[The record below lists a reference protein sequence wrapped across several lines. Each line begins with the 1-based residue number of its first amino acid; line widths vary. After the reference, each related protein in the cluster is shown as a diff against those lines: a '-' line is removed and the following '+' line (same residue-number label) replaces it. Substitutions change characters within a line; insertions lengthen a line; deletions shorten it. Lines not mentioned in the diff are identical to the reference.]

1 MKRTKPVI
9 HYHSR
14 GASGNVYWLL
24 GAVSTALREQLRITE
39 YNDLRDRVLNAE
51 SYQEALT
58 IMGEYVTLIDD
69 DAK

>member
-1 MKRTKPVI
+1 MKPVI
-9 HYHSR
+9 HYRSR

-24 GAVSTALREQLRITE
+24 GAVSTTLREQRRIAE